1 MKGHSF
7 IFAALLAA
15 TCFTAQA
22 EDRVWNIDIENPSNK
37 AKVDEP
43 VVLDLRQLLGDNSM
57 FCVKSAIVMDEG
69 TEIPS
74 QLDDMNGDLRF
85 DEMAFVINL
94 PAKSKKTVSVT
105 LSSEKARSNI
115 SHAHMRRYCFALQ
128 RKTNMLKVSLFLLTA
143 RRTPIIYCI
152 TTE

>member
-22 EDRVWNIDIENPSNK
+22 EDKIWNIDIENPSNK

-105 LSSEKARSNI
+105 LSSEKSAKQYKPRT
-115 SHAHMRRYCFALQ
+115 YGFALQ
-128 RKTNMLKVSLFLLTA
+128 RKINMLKVSLSLLTA

>member
-22 EDRVWNIDIENPSNK
+22 EDKIWNIEIENPSNK

-105 LSSEKARSNI
+105 LSSEK
-115 SHAHMRRYCFALQ
+115 SHAHMPRYCFALL
-128 RKTNMLKVSLFLLTA
+128 RKTNMLKVALSLLTA
-143 RRTPIIYCI
+143 RRTPIIYYI